1 VNSRGEGQG
10 LAVAHYSRAVLLNG
24 LGRYE
29 DALRAARLGSSY
41 RGDLAF
47 RNWTLAELIEAAT
60 RTGDLATAAEAL
72 KDLTMTTGPSGT
84 DWAAGIEAQC
94 RALLSDGDTAE
105 DLYREAITR
114 LQRTRVRLALARAH
128 LLYGE
133 WLRRDRRHLA
143 ARDQL
148 RTAHEMLTDMGIHAF
163 AERAARELRA
173 TGATVRKPTA
183 GSNGDLTPQETQVA
197 RLASEGLSNPEIGSR
212 LFLSPRTVEYHLR
225 KVFAKLRINSR
236 KELISVLGRSAD

>member
-1 VNSRGEGQG
+1 VLGVQAAEDGFGVLMGDVGG
-10 LAVAHYSRAVLLNG
+10 LATHRIRPYPRHSRRRGTEG
-24 LGRYE
+24 LDNDDR
-29 DALRAARLGSSY
+29 SH
-41 RGDLAF
+41 
-47 RNWTLAELIEAAT
+47 
-60 RTGDLATAAEAL
+60 
-72 KDLTMTTGPSGT
+72 GT

-105 DLYREAITR
+105 ELYGEAITK
-114 LQRTRVRLALARAH
+114 LQRSRVRLALARAH

-133 WLRRDRRHLA
+133 WLRRDRRNLA
-143 ARDQL
+143 ARNQL

-173 TGATVRKPTA
+173 TGAIVRKPTA
-183 GSNGDLTPQETQVA
+183 ESNGDLTPQETQIA
-197 RLASEGLSNPEIGSR
+197 RLARLAREGLSNNEIGSR

-236 KELISVLGRSAD
+236 KELISVLGSQGGLS

>member
-1 VNSRGEGQG
+1 
-10 LAVAHYSRAVLLNG
+10 
-24 LGRYE
+24 
-29 DALRAARLGSSY
+29 
-41 RGDLAF
+41 
-47 RNWTLAELIEAAT
+47 
-60 RTGDLATAAEAL
+60 
-72 KDLTMTTGPSGT
+72 MTTGPSGT

-105 DLYREAITR
+105 EFYGEAITK
-114 LQRTRVRLALARAH
+114 LQRSRVRLALARAH

-133 WLRRDRRHLA
+133 WLRRDRRNLA
-143 ARDQL
+143 ARNQL

-173 TGATVRKPTA
+173 TGAIVRKPTA
-183 GSNGDLTPQETQVA
+183 ESNGDLTPQETQIA
-197 RLASEGLSNPEIGSR
+197 RLARLARLAREGLSNNEIGSR

-236 KELISVLGRSAD
+236 KELISVLGSQGGLS